1 VAEARETMPDFERLT
16 DSLRIFAA
24 PDAVTREWA
33 KGYAAGK
40 KRARLEVLSVVIALY
55 FGIAL
60 IGRLSG
66 A

>member
-1 VAEARETMPDFERLT
+1 M
-16 DSLRIFAA
+16 RIFAA

-40 KRARLEVLSVVIALY
+40 KRARMEVLSIVVALY
-55 FGIAL
+55 FAVAMYGHYF
-60 IGRLSG
+60 G